1 MKLYKKSRIFAE
13 VFGFERLSCLVRF
26 DERMSTVH
34 QYRSLNAKKIETKKM
49 CRKIRQ
55 VLRRV
60 EQKVH
65 AAVSEFLKLTA
76 LERKDSEV
84 YFRRLFANGTH
95 DWRKNADD
103 GIVGSADGDGGREF
117 CRREGFLIFQPLHLV
132 KEFTHHRQHHRGGVG
147 RR

>member
-1 MKLYKKSRIFAE
+1 
-13 VFGFERLSCLVRF
+13 
-26 DERMSTVH
+26 MSTVH
-34 QYRSLNAKKIETKKM
+34 QYRSLNAKKIEPKKM

-76 LERKDSEV
+76 LERKYSEV
-84 YFRRLFANGTH
+84 YFRRLFANGTY

-103 GIVGSADGDGGREF
+103 GIVGSADGDGGGEF
-117 CRREGFLIFQPLHLV
+117 RRREGFLIFQPLHLV

>member
-1 MKLYKKSRIFAE
+1 
-13 VFGFERLSCLVRF
+13 
-26 DERMSTVH
+26 
-34 QYRSLNAKKIETKKM
+34 M

-95 DWRKNADD
+95 DWRKMLMTEL
-103 GIVGSADGDGGREF
+103 SAAPMVMVAESFAG
-117 CRREGFLIFQPLHLV
+117 V
-132 KEFTHHRQHHRGGVG
+132 KDF
-147 RR
+147 